1 MLKQKVFQERLKA
14 GVKQAA
20 LLVIISLALGIS
32 FQAVRSDK
40 IPWVGSW
47 TTLSVTT
54 QSLQGAADI
63 SLSEA
68 FALYRDHRALF
79 LDARDPWSFEE
90 GHLAGAVHIEP
101 QDAGKQT
108 AEIQKRAGGRQIV
121 AYCDGAECH
130 LGVDL
135 AKALEKQGISSVKV
149 LINGW
154 SRWREAGYP
163 VEKGK
168 P

>member
-1 MLKQKVFQERLKA
+1 MTNHKAFQQHVAA

-20 LLVIISLALGIS
+20 LLVIISLVLGVS

-40 IPWVGSW
+40 IPWVRSW

-54 QSLQGAADI
+54 QSLQRVAEI

-68 FALYRDHRALF
+68 FALYRDNRALF

-90 GHLAGAVHIEP
+90 GHIAGAVLIEP
-101 QDAGKQT
+101 QTAGRQVS
-108 AEIQKRAGGRQIV
+108 EIRKRAGGRQIV
-121 AYCDGAECH
+121 TYCDGTECH

-163 VEKGK
+163 IEKGK

>member
-1 MLKQKVFQERLKA
+1 MLKQKVFQERLAA

-20 LLVIISLALGIS
+20 LLVIISLVLGVS

-47 TTLSVTT
+47 TTLSTTT
-54 QSLQGAADI
+54 QSLQGVADI

-108 AEIQKRAGGRQIV
+108 AEIQKRAGGRQII

>member
-1 MLKQKVFQERLKA
+1 MTNHKAFQQHLTA

-20 LLVIISLALGIS
+20 LLVIISLVLGVS

-47 TTLSVTT
+47 TTLSTTT
-54 QSLQGAADI
+54 QSLQGVADI

-79 LDARDPWSFEE
+79 LDARDPWSFKE
-90 GHLAGAVHIEP
+90 GHLAGAVLIEP
-101 QDAGKQT
+101 QDAEKQVS
-108 AEIQKRAGGRQIV
+108 EIRKRAGGRQII

>member
-1 MLKQKVFQERLKA
+1 MTNHKAFQQRLAA

-32 FQAVRSDK
+32 FQTVRSDK

-54 QSLQGAADI
+54 QSRQGVADI

-68 FALYRDHRALF
+68 FALYRDNRALF

-90 GHLAGAVHIEP
+90 GHIAGAILIEP
-101 QDAGKQT
+101 QDAGKQ
-108 AEIQKRAGGRQIV
+108 ASEIRKRAGSRQIV
-121 AYCDGAECH
+121 TYCDGAECH

-163 VEKGK
+163 IEKGK